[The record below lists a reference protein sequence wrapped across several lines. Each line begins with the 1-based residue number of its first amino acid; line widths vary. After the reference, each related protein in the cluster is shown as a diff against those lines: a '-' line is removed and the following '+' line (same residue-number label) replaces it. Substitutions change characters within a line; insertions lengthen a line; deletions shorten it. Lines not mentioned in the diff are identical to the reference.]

1 MKMNGTGMR
10 IAVVLL
16 ALGLSLFAISTAQA
30 QKLGYRASAS
40 WRSVAPALG
49 GPISIF
55 SELASQI
62 EATSRGRRSHV
73 LRRDHSRDL
82 YERS

>member
-30 QKLGYRASAS
+30 QKAAGISRLG
-40 WRSVAPALG
+40 
-49 GPISIF
+49 
-55 SELASQI
+55 
-62 EATSRGRRSHV
+62 
-73 LRRDHSRDL
+73 
-82 YERS
+82 